1 MGLDERAASLH
12 GLAGLMLAL
21 GILAHP
27 AVTVAQVPARTFHVG
42 HLSTGARNPDG
53 APPVA
58 LREGLRELGYV
69 EGRNVLYETRFAE
82 GHTERL
88 PALAAE
94 LVGLKVDVI
103 VAQGGPAGRAAR
115 QATASVPIVIAP
127 AAGDLVAVGLI
138 SSLSRPGG
146 NVTGLTDES
155 VQLSAKRMEL
165 LKETVPKASH
175 IAVLWNDNDQGM
187 TLRYREIEK
196 AARILHLEVEPFGVR
211 SPDDFPRAF
220 STMGRNRPDALF
232 LVADGLTTANRKQVI
247 DFAAANHVPA
257 MYETSVI
264 VRDGGLMSYGPDQG
278 EGFQHAARFVDRILR
293 GARPA
298 ELPAEQPTRYYLT
311 VNLSTASA
319 LGLTVPPS
327 LLLRTDQVF
336 H

>member
-1 MGLDERAASLH
+1 LTLRRIRPIVGAGGLSVTEEEDMGLDERAASLH

-42 HLSTGARNPDG
+42 HLSTGARSPDG

-175 IAVLWNDNDQGM
+175 IAVL
-187 TLRYREIEK
+187 EK

-298 ELPAEQPTRYYLT
+298 ELPAEQPTRY
-311 VNLSTASA
+311 
-319 LGLTVPPS
+319 
-327 LLLRTDQVF
+327 
-336 H
+336 